1 MKNSNWVSIVW
12 SFADACKS
20 RLALSVACAIIS
32 VAGGI
37 IPYFGVYQIIHLF
50 MTHEVQ
56 FHDIVFWA
64 GVCLGGYG
72 VKIIFHAVSTT
83 LAHHAAYQI
92 LESMRVRIAERLMKA
107 PLGAVQNQSVGKLK
121 NVMIDRVETI
131 ELPLAHII
139 PEGIS
144 NLLLPICVFAYLL
157 FIDWRMAFAALITV
171 PIAAIAFAYL
181 MKSFSKQYASY
192 MESSNH
198 VNSVI
203 VEYVEGIEVIKTFNQ
218 SSSSY
223 EKFEQAIQSFK
234 DYTLSWFRNTWKL
247 MNFSNAVLP
256 STLLGTVPIGMYLY
270 QTGTLDPSELAICF
284 ILSLGIVGPL
294 TSFTL
299 FVNNAKTIEY
309 AVMEVNEFLQLEE
322 LENASEQVQFEQYG
336 VIFNDVSFSYSAP
349 SKDSVSAQNKVLN
362 SINLT
367 FPEGSFT
374 ALVGPSGS
382 GKSTIAKLIAR
393 FWDVTDGEI
402 SIGNVPL
409 KQIPLDQLANT
420 VSFVSQ
426 DNFLFDCSLIDNIR
440 LGDPNATDEEVIAA
454 AKAACCHDFIE
465 QLEHGYHS
473 LAGEVGGRLSGG
485 EKQRVAIARAMLK
498 NAPIIILDEATAFT
512 DPENEEK
519 LQKSIAALTKGKS
532 LFVIAHRLSTIQ
544 HADQIIVLN
553 HGQIESTGS
562 HNQLLQTCELY
573 RHMWEAH
580 IGAKAWAASSSA
592 KEVHANG

>member
-1 MKNSNWVSIVW
+1 MKNSNWITIVW
-12 SFADACKS
+12 SFAYTCKN
-20 RLALSVACAIIS
+20 RLSLSIACAIIS
-32 VAGGI
+32 VVGGI
-37 IPYFGVYQIIHLF
+37 IPYFSVYQLIHLF

-56 FHDIVFWA
+56 FRDIVFWIA
-64 GVCLGGYG
+64 VCIGGY
-72 VKIIFHAVSTT
+72 VIKVIFHAISTT
-83 LAHHAAYQI
+83 LAHQSAYQI
-92 LESMRVRIAERLMKA
+92 LESMRVQIAERLMKA
-107 PLGAVQNQSVGKLK
+107 PLGTVQNQSIGKLK

-131 ELPLAHII
+131 ELPLAHLI

-144 NLLLPICVFAYLL
+144 NLFLPIGVFVYLL
-157 FIDWRMAFAALITV
+157 VIDWRMAFATLLTI
-171 PIAAIAFAYL
+171 PIAAISFAYL
-181 MKSFSKQYASY
+181 MKSFNKQYESY
-192 MESSNH
+192 IESSNY

-223 EKFEQAIQSFK
+223 EKFERAIHSFK
-234 DYTLSWFRNTWKL
+234 DYTLNWFRNTWKL

-270 QTGTLDPSELAICF
+270 QSGTLSPSEFAMCL
-284 ILSLGIVGPL
+284 ILSLGIIGPL

-322 LENASEQVQFEQYG
+322 LENVTEQVQFDHYG
-336 VIFNDVSFSYSAP
+336 VHFTDVSFSYT
-349 SKDSVSAQNKVLN
+349 AQSEDKAEQNNVLS
-362 SINLT
+362 SINLM

-382 GKSTIAKLIAR
+382 GKSTVAKLVAR

-402 SIGNVPL
+402 SIGNIPIR
-409 KQIPLDQLANT
+409 QIPLEQLANT
-420 VSFVSQ
+420 ISYVSQ
-426 DNFLFDCSLIDNIR
+426 DNFLFDCSLMNNIR
-440 LGDPNATDEEVIAA
+440 LGKPNATDEEVITA
-454 AKAACCHDFIE
+454 AKAACCHDFIVK
-465 QLEHGYHS
+465 LEHGYQS

-498 NAPIIILDEATAFT
+498 DAPIVILDEATAFT

-519 LQKSIAALTKGKS
+519 LQQSIAALTNGKS

-553 HGQIESTGS
+553 QGQIEAAGS
-562 HNQLLQTCELY
+562 HNGLLQTCELY
-573 RHMWEAH
+573 RKMWKAH
-580 IGAKAWAASSSA
+580 IGAKVWAASSSA
-592 KEVHANG
+592 REVHANG